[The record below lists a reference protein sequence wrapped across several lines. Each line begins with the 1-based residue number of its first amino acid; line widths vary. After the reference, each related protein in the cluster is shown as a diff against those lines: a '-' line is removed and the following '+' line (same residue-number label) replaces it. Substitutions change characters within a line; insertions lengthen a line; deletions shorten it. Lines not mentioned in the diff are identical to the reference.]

1 MFTMIMYLSNRLCPA
16 QFHIFVIQ
24 LSWRSSLA
32 YRLVHVRPK
41 T

>member
-24 LSWRSSLA
+24 LSSLA